1 MVSSQYLNISNSS
14 AELVEVSPSISI
26 ANLYKVYA
34 SAEVNA
40 VQKKF
45 TLEIIDGFLRGNE
58 RLSFLEH
65 KVVSDFASI
74 LIFDITQSSQ
84 LNTYY
89 KSEVM
94 SYVNSNHKIFILVK
108 KNNKMVGYQYIGL
121 DNEIIPEV
129 DQKILSKLL

>member
-14 AELVEVSPSISI
+14 AELVEASPSVSL

-40 VQKKF
+40 IQKKF

-58 RLSFLEH
+58 RLSLVEH

-74 LIFDITQSSQ
+74 LTFEITQSTQ

-94 SYVNSNHKIFILVK
+94 SYINSNHKIFILVR
-108 KNNKMVGYQYIGL
+108 KNNKMVGYQFIGL